1 MAVHFIKYDAL
12 AYGDNGYLSSRWYLS
27 GEKPATHTDGAVVTI
42 QFWIVNIIVIINI
55 MTIQRATHTRGHHKN
70 SVAK

>member
-42 QFWIVNIIVIINI
+42 QFCIVNIIVIINI
-55 MTIQRATHTRGHHKN
+55 IMTIQRATHTCGQILLL
-70 SVAK
+70 